1 MRLTGNRWP
10 CNRRSVR
17 VIPQFLPAGFLAS
30 GVAAGLKS
38 SGALDMALIVNQG
51 PSFNAAAVFTSNKVI
66 AAPVI
71 WSKEVIKGKQVRAA
85 ILNSGGANACTGPEG
100 FADTHKTAEAVGDL
114 LGISAGEVIVCS
126 TGLIGERLPMEKIL
140 DGAEELSKK
149 LAPGT
154 LEDIA
159 RSIMT
164 TDTIPKIASNEYQG
178 VRTVG
183 VAKGA
188 GMLAPTL
195 ATMLSVVMTD
205 AVLPSDAQEIFARV
219 TDRTYNRIDSDGCMS
234 TNDTV
239 LLMSSGASMVELS
252 SDDIESILM
261 QVCQSLAEQL
271 IEDAE
276 GSTKTVS
283 ITVEGA
289 VSEADAVEVARA
301 CARNNLLKCAI
312 FGGDPNWGRVL
323 AAAGTADAAI
333 DPLTI
338 DVRLNGIQVAKNSS
352 PFEDKTKVSFDA
364 RLVDLVIN
372 LNIGNATATVRTN
385 DLSHDY
391 VHENSAYST

>member
-1 MRLTGNRWP
+1 MKNSL
-10 CNRRSVR
+10 
-17 VIPQFLPAGFLAS
+17 PQGFLAS
-30 GVAAGLKS
+30 GIHAGLKS
-38 SGALDMALIVNQG
+38 SGNLDLTLIQNIG
-51 PSFNAAAVFTSNKVI
+51 PLFDAAAVYTTNKVV

-71 WSKEVIKGKQVRAA
+71 WSREVTKGQIVRAA

-100 FADTHKTAEAVGDL
+100 FLDTHRTAEKVGDL
-114 LGISAGEVIVCS
+114 LQISSGEVVVCS
-126 TGLIGERLPMEKIL
+126 TGLIGERLPLEKIL
-140 DGAEELSKK
+140 EGAEK
-149 LAPGT
+149 LATSLNVET
-154 LEDIA
+154 LEVVA

-164 TDTIPKIASNEYQG
+164 TDTVPKIAEHELDG

-188 GMLAPTL
+188 GMLAPAL

-205 AVLPSDAQEIFARV
+205 AILPADVQEIFSRV
-219 TDRTYNRIDSDGCMS
+219 CDRTFNRIDSDGCMS

-239 LLMSSGASMVELS
+239 LLMGSGASGVELGGQKL
-252 SDDIESILM
+252 EEVLM
-261 QVCQSLAEQL
+261 EICGSLAEQL

-276 GSTKTVS
+276 GSTKTVA
-283 ITVEGA
+283 ITVKGA
-289 VSEADAVEVARA
+289 ASESDAVDVARA

-323 AAAGTADAAI
+323 AAAGTSSAEI

-338 DVRLNGIQVAKNSS
+338 DVILNGIQVAKNSELY
-352 PFEDKTKVSFDA
+352 EDKSRVSFEN
-364 RLVDLVIN
+364 RLVELVID
-372 LNIGNATATVRTN
+372 LNVGNACATVRTN